1 MTSHRAEK
9 KTTAPQQSRAWSY
22 LDTALD
28 TGAVNLHEQIIIVNP
43 NCSYIFC
50 RILDKVSLN
59 HKFIGTDALDL
70 MKFICKE
77 FWEEIFKKK
86 V

>member
-1 MTSHRAEK
+1 M
-9 KTTAPQQSRAWSY
+9 
-22 LDTALD
+22 
-28 TGAVNLHEQIIIVNP
+28 NLHEKIITLNP
-43 NCSYIFC
+43 NCSYIFR

>member
-1 MTSHRAEK
+1 MTPHRAEK
-9 KTTAPQQSRAWSY
+9 KTTAPQLSRDWSY
-22 LDTALD
+22 LDTASD
-28 TGAVNLHEQIIIVNP
+28 TGVMNLHEKIITLNP
-43 NCSYIFC
+43 NCSYIFR